1 MKKTATKK
9 GREAARDLAIVTG
22 FRTPF
27 CKAGG
32 ALRGAAAADLATH
45 VLRELL
51 DRTAIDPACVDE
63 VILGCAGPDAREA
76 NVARV
81 AALRAGLPQT
91 TPAVTVM
98 RNCGSGMEAVL
109 AAQTRLR
116 AGEGEVFLV
125 GGTESM
131 SNFPLLM
138 GPALTAFFQRLGKAR
153 SPLQRLRALASFRPR
168 SLQPRISIVE
178 GLTDPVTGLMMGHT
192 AEKVAQRFGVDRAA
206 MDAFALRS
214 HQRAAAAAEA
224 GHFGNELTALVPPPE
239 HRTAVAADDGIRTEQ
254 TLPALMKLRPVFDRV
269 NGDVTVGNSCQ
280 VTDGAVALLCMS
292 TSRAKSL
299 GLEPLAILRGTATAG
314 LAPETMG
321 LGPVHATPAA
331 LQRAGL
337 TLDDMDLVEI
347 NEAFAAQVLGCLHA
361 FADDDYCRG
370 ELGLDG
376 ALGAIDPERVN
387 VNGGAIAL
395 GHPIA
400 ATGAR
405 LLLTLAHELRR
416 RGARHGLA
424 TLCIGGG
431 QGQAVVLEAA

>member
-1 MKKTATKK
+1 MKSTK
-9 GREAARDLAIVTG
+9 RTRDAARDLVIVG
-22 FRTPF
+22 GVRTPF

-32 ALRGAAAADLATH
+32 ALQGAAAADLAAH

-51 DRTAIDPACVDE
+51 DRTPIDPAAVDE
-63 VILGCAGPDAREA
+63 VILGCAGPDPREA

-81 AALRAGLPQT
+81 AALRAGLPQS
-91 TPAVTVM
+91 TPALTVM
-98 RNCGSGMEAVL
+98 RNCASGMEAVL
-109 AAQTRLR
+109 TAQARLR

-138 GPALTAFFQRLGKAR
+138 GPALTAMFARLGKAKT
-153 SPLQRLRALASFRPR
+153 PLQRLRALAGFRPR
-168 SLQPRISIVE
+168 HLQPRIAVVE

-192 AEKVAQRFGVDRAA
+192 AERVAQRFGIDRAA
-206 MDAFALRS
+206 MDAFALQS
-214 HQRAAAAAEA
+214 HQRAAAAVRDGRFAAELA
-224 GHFGNELTALVPPPE
+224 PIVPPPE
-239 HRTAVAADDGIRTEQ
+239 HRTAVAGDDGVRSEQ
-254 TLPALMKLRPVFDRV
+254 TLPALAKLRPVFDRQ

-280 VTDGAVALLCMS
+280 ITDGAVAMLC
-292 TSRAKSL
+292 TSAAKAASL
-299 GLEPLAILRGTATAG
+299 GLEPLATVRGSATAA

-321 LGPVHATPAA
+321 LGPVHATPLA
-331 LQRAGL
+331 LARAGIRL
-337 TLDDMDLVEI
+337 ADLDVVEL
-347 NEAFAAQVLGCLHA
+347 NEAFAAQVLGCLRA
-361 FADDDYCRG
+361 FADDDYCRREVGLDAALG
-370 ELGLDG
+370 EL
-376 ALGAIDPERVN
+376 DPQRLN
-387 VNGGAIAL
+387 PNGGAIAL

-416 RGARHGLA
+416 RGGRHGLA